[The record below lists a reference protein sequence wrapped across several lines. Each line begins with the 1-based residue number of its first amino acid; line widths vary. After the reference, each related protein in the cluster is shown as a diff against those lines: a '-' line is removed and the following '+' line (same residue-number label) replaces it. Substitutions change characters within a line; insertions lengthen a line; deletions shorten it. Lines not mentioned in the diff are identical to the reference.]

1 MTKVSKSKQL
11 GRGLSSLLGENLN
24 VNDFTRKDL
33 KNNLSIVPIDYLSA
47 GSWQVRKNFDENELN
62 SLSQSIKNNGIFQPI
77 VVISD
82 KEKNGKYKIV
92 AGERRWRAAQL
103 ANIHE
108 VPVILRDDLSSE
120 KIVEISLL
128 ENLERSDLNP
138 IEEAKGYQD
147 LINEHNY
154 TQEEVAKM
162 FSKSRPYITNFLRL
176 LTLSDEIKTY
186 IVDGRLSVGHARAL
200 IGSENSLELAR
211 EIIKKRLSV
220 RDVEKILKKTEKSDN
235 TSESQEYLDI
245 ENELSN
251 KIGLKTKINFN
262 NEKKNGS
269 LTIKFK
275 NLEQLEF
282 ILNKLKKV

>member
-1 MTKVSKSKQL
+1 MAKVSKKKPL
-11 GRGLSSLLGENLN
+11 GRGLSSLLGENSIVENLTN
-24 VNDFTRKDL
+24 TNS
-33 KNNLSIVPIDYLSA
+33 KNNLSFIPIEHLSP
-47 GSWQVRKNFDENELN
+47 GSWQVRKNFDENELS

-77 VVISD
+77 VVVSD

-103 ANIHE
+103 ANLHE
-108 VPVILRDDLSSE
+108 VPVILRDDFSSE

-138 IEEAKGYQD
+138 IEEAKGYED

-154 TQEEVAKM
+154 TQEKVAKI

-176 LTLSDEIKTY
+176 LSLPDEIKTY
-186 IVDGRLSVGHARAL
+186 IVDGKLSVGHARA
-200 IGSENSLELAR
+200 IINSENSLEIAKD
-211 EIIKKRLSV
+211 IIKKGLSV
-220 RDVEKILKKTEKSDN
+220 REVEKILNNTKKIENIPDPN
-235 TSESQEYLDI
+235 EYLDI
-245 ENELSN
+245 ENDLSS
-251 KIGLKTKINFN
+251 KIGLKTKIIFN
-262 NEKKNGS
+262 NKKKNGS

-282 ILNKLKKV
+282 IMKKLK

>member
-1 MTKVSKSKQL
+1 MAKVNKKKPL

-24 VNDFTRKDL
+24 VNNIINTDS
-33 KNNLSIVPIDYLSA
+33 KNNLSIIPIDYLSA
-47 GSWQVRKNFDENELN
+47 GSWQVRKNFDKSELY

-77 VVISD
+77 VVVSD
-82 KEKNGKYKIV
+82 KHENGKYKIV

-108 VPVILRDDLSSE
+108 VPIILRDDLSSE

-138 IEEAKGYQD
+138 IEEANGYKD

-154 TQEEVAKM
+154 TQENVAKI

-176 LTLSDEIKTY
+176 LTLPDEIKAH
-186 IVDGRLSVGHARAL
+186 IIDGKISVGHARAL
-200 IGSENSLELAR
+200 INIKNSLEVAR
-211 EIIKKRLSV
+211 DIIKKGLSV
-220 RDVEKILKKTEKSDN
+220 REVEKIIKKSKKFEN
-235 TSESQEYLDI
+235 TSKLHKYLDI
-245 ENELSN
+245 ENELTR
-251 KIGLKTKINFN
+251 KIGLKTKIIFN
-262 NEKKNGS
+262 KEKKNGS

-275 NLEQLEF
+275 NLDQLEF
-282 ILNKLKKV
+282 ITKKFEQV

>member
-1 MTKVSKSKQL
+1 MPKVNKKKPL

-24 VNDFTRKDL
+24 VDKLTNTNS

-77 VVISD
+77 VVITD
-82 KEKNGKYKIV
+82 KKDSGKYKIV

-108 VPVILRDDLSSE
+108 VPIILRDDLSSE

-147 LINEHNY
+147 LINEYNY
-154 TQEEVAKM
+154 TQEKVAKI

-176 LTLSDEIKTY
+176 LTLHDEIKSY
-186 IVDGRLSVGHARAL
+186 IVDGKLSVGHARAL
-200 IGSENSLELAR
+200 INSENSLEIAR
-211 EIIKKRLSV
+211 DIIKKNLSV
-220 RDVEKILKKTEKSDN
+220 REVEKILKKDKKLDN
-235 TSESQEYLDI
+235 NSKTNEYLNLQ
-245 ENELSN
+245 NELSN
-251 KIGLKTKINFN
+251 KIGLKTNIIFN
-262 NEKKNGS
+262 KERKNGS
-269 LTIKFK
+269 LTIKFN
-275 NLEQLEF
+275 NLDQLEF
-282 ILNKLKKV
+282 ILNKFN

>member
-1 MTKVSKSKQL
+1 MAKVSKKKPL
-11 GRGLSSLLGENLN
+11 GRGLSSLLGENSIVENLTN
-24 VNDFTRKDL
+24 TNS
-33 KNNLSIVPIDYLSA
+33 KNNLSIIPIEHLSP
-47 GSWQVRKNFDENELN
+47 GSWQVRKNFDENELS

-77 VVISD
+77 VVVSD

-103 ANIHE
+103 ANLHE
-108 VPVILRDDLSSE
+108 VPVILRDDFSSE

-138 IEEAKGYQD
+138 IEEAKGYED

-154 TQEEVAKM
+154 TQEKVAKI

-176 LTLSDEIKTY
+176 LTLPDEIKTY
-186 IVDGRLSVGHARAL
+186 IVDGKLSVGHARA
-200 IGSENSLELAR
+200 IINSENSLEIAKD
-211 EIIKKRLSV
+211 IIKKGLSV
-220 RDVEKILKKTEKSDN
+220 REVEKILNNTKKIENISDPN
-235 TSESQEYLDI
+235 EYLDI
-245 ENELSN
+245 ENDLSS
-251 KIGLKTKINFN
+251 KIGLKTKIIFN
-262 NEKKNGS
+262 KEEKNGS

-282 ILNKLKKV
+282 IMKKLK

>member
-1 MTKVSKSKQL
+1 MDKISKKKPL

-24 VNDFTRKDL
+24 VDNLTNKKS

-47 GSWQVRKNFDENELN
+47 GLWQVRKSFDKNELN

-77 VVISD
+77 VVVSD
-82 KEKNGKYKIV
+82 KEENGKYKIV

-108 VPVILRDDLSSE
+108 VPIILRDDLSSD

-138 IEEAKGYQD
+138 IEEAKGYEE
-147 LINEHNY
+147 LINKYNY
-154 TQEEVAKM
+154 TQEKVAKI

-176 LTLSDEIKTY
+176 LSLPDEIKSF
-186 IVDGRLSVGHARAL
+186 IVDGKISVGHARA
-200 IGSENSLELAR
+200 IINSDNSLEVAR
-211 EIIKKRLSV
+211 NIIKKGLSV
-220 RDVEKILKKTEKSDN
+220 REVEKLLKKPKKSEN
-235 TSESQEYLDI
+235 TSDLHKYLDI

-251 KIGLKTKINFN
+251 KIGLKTKILFN
-262 NEKKNGS
+262 KEKKNGS

-275 NLEQLEF
+275 NLDQLEY
-282 ILNKLKKV
+282 IMKKFN

>member
-1 MTKVSKSKQL
+1 MAKVSKKKPL
-11 GRGLSSLLGENLN
+11 GRGLSSLLGENSIVENLTN
-24 VNDFTRKDL
+24 TNS
-33 KNNLSIVPIDYLSA
+33 KNNLSFIPIEHLSP
-47 GSWQVRKNFDENELN
+47 GSWQVRKNFDENELS

-77 VVISD
+77 VVVSD

-103 ANIHE
+103 ANLHE
-108 VPVILRDDLSSE
+108 VPVILRDDFSSE

-138 IEEAKGYQD
+138 IEEAKGYED

-154 TQEEVAKM
+154 TQEKVAKI

-176 LTLSDEIKTY
+176 LTLPDEIKTY
-186 IVDGRLSVGHARAL
+186 IVDGKLSVGHARA
-200 IGSENSLELAR
+200 IINSENSLEIAKD
-211 EIIKKRLSV
+211 IIKKGLSV
-220 RDVEKILKKTEKSDN
+220 REVEKILNNKKIIENNSDPN
-235 TSESQEYLDI
+235 EYLDI
-245 ENELSN
+245 ENDLSS
-251 KIGLKTKINFN
+251 KIGLKTKIIFN
-262 NEKKNGS
+262 KKKKNGS

-282 ILNKLKKV
+282 IMKKLK